1 MPEPTVRQSHSL
13 LGRPWVRRGL
23 LGAAAVAGLA
33 ALALYGIG
41 GGDKAQAACA
51 ASSETLAAMAKAARG
66 EVAGVVV
73 PSAPRPLPP
82 LTFQDAAGAAT
93 GLDRFRGKVTLLNL
107 WATWCAPCRK
117 EMPALD
123 QLEAERGGAEFEVVA
138 VSLDFGGTDK
148 PKAFLKEIGSRNLA
162 FYADPTNKL
171 FRDLRAVGRGSGMP
185 TTLILDRAGCEIGFL
200 PGPAEWA
207 SADALKLIDAALGR

>member
-1 MPEPTVRQSHSL
+1 MPEPTVRQSPSL
-13 LGRPWVRRGL
+13 FGRPWVRRGL

-41 GGDKAQAACA
+41 GGDKAKAACA
-51 ASSETLAAMAKAARG
+51 ASPETLAAMAKAARG

-73 PSAPRPLPP
+73 PSEPRPLPQ
-82 LTFQDAAGAAT
+82 LRFQDAAGAET
-93 GLDRFRGKVTLLNL
+93 GLDRFKGKVTLLNL

-123 QLEAERGGAEFEVVA
+123 HLQAERGGADFEVAA

-171 FRDLRAVGRGSGMP
+171 FRDLRVVGRGSGMP

-207 SADALKLIDAALGR
+207 SADALRLIDAALGR

>member
-1 MPEPTVRQSHSL
+1 MPEPKLRQTPSPV
-13 LGRPWVRRGL
+13 GRPWVRRGL
-23 LGAAAVAGLA
+23 FGAAAVAGLA

-51 ASSETLAAMAKAARG
+51 ASPETLAAVAKAARG
-66 EVAGVVV
+66 EVAGVVA
-73 PSAPRPLPP
+73 PSEPRPLPP
-82 LTFQDAAGAAT
+82 LAFQDASGAGL
-93 GLDRFRGKVTLLNL
+93 GLDRFKGKVVLLNL

-123 QLEAERGGAEFEVVA
+123 RLQAERGGADFEVVA
-138 VSLDFGGTDK
+138 VSLDFGATDK
-148 PKAFLKEIGSRNLA
+148 PKAFLKEIGSQNLA
-162 FYADPTNKL
+162 FYADPSNKV